1 MKSRLLAGSAAAL
14 LAVVGVILVFSYA
27 QGADQRAVQNLAP
40 VDVLVVKEAIPA
52 GTPVDAMTD
61 SLVTQQLPESAV
73 PMSALHTLGDS
84 AGKVAAV
91 DLVPGETLMAER
103 LVAPDALKTPG
114 DVKVPAGLQEVSFQ
128 LEPQR
133 VVGGQLVPGDHVGIF
148 ISMSGGGIE
157 AKPDKE
163 TTELTIHKVLVTA
176 VQRGPQAAGSAQPTP
191 NPGSG
196 AAADPNASALPTGSL
211 LLTVAV
217 SDVDASKIVF
227 ASEFAKIW
235 LSKEPLDAK
244 DNGPRIIQRS
254 EVYK

>member
-1 MKSRLLAGSAAAL
+1 MKSRLLAGSAAAV
-14 LAVVGVILVFSYA
+14 LALVGVILVFSYA

-40 VDVLVVKEAIPA
+40 VDVLVVKTAIPA
-52 GTPVDAMTD
+52 GTSVDAMKD
-61 SLVTQQLPESAV
+61 SLATEQLPESAV
-73 PMSALHTLGDS
+73 PKTALHNLGDS

-91 DLVPGETLMAER
+91 DLVPGETLVAER

-133 VVGGQLVPGDHVGIF
+133 VVGGLLVPGDHIGIF
-148 ISMSGGGIE
+148 ISMSTD
-157 AKPDKE
+157 KP
-163 TTELTIHKVLVTA
+163 TTELAIHKVLVTMI
-176 VQRGPQAAGSAQPTP
+176 QRAPQTAASAQATPSPTSGAAGSK
-191 NPGSG
+191 
-196 AAADPNASALPTGSL
+196 DSALPAGIL

-227 ASEFAKIW
+227 AAEYAKIW

-244 DNGPRIIQRS
+244 DSGPTLMQQS
-254 EVYK
+254 GVYK